1 MAVAAMVFPLAV
13 RAGDQLAV
21 FTLTVNEVVKGDV
34 LAIVRTDD
42 ILVPLDQMENA
53 GVTGLGGKH
62 EKIKQRTF
70 VSLASLAPDVKYE
83 LDPKLVALKITVQP
97 RHLAGEVLD
106 LSKAHPPPGLVY
118 SHDPSAF
125 LNYSLQSGNF
135 TSISSFDEVGL
146 SMFGNSL
153 LDSTFSVDQTGM
165 ITRGSTS
172 LTIDDL
178 PDLRRLELG
187 DVTPLTTDPLGGG
200 AAIGGVSISKN
211 TGIDPYYVQS
221 VGDSL
226 RAEVLSPSTV
236 EMYVNGRLVFK
247 QDLPPGVFTLQ
258 NIPYGLGA
266 GTTGFGGGNTEL
278 LIRDAFGREQD
289 ITQPYYY
296 APQLVP
302 VGLHV
307 YNLVLGPEREGSGGI
322 NYTGPFVFAAND
334 SFGLTE
340 RLSPGVRLEGSDNG
354 LLSGG
359 LMANLGIPVG
369 TLFLSGAVSE
379 APMLPG
385 NAIPVPTPVPTS
397 PNSPPTITANPVLV
411 GGGRTVMGYAATATY
426 SYGRPFYSFGGNV
439 QLFSPHYA
447 NLSLAPQTDRST
459 FQAGIGFG
467 LQISSRGSVSG
478 SFEYSKDRDQGNRQ
492 TATITGLY
500 RLGKGASVYL
510 NASRSAESSTAS
522 SITLSAGISF
532 ALGSQANVNLGYEH
546 QIGAGA
552 GDVYT
557 AQFSKA
563 PPAGPGGGYLLG
575 AQTGSQGE
583 SETAELLYHGERTS
597 DFMTIDHSSSRTTET
612 LGIAG
617 AVVAIGD
624 RVMPSQP
631 LGASFGLVRAG
642 GVPGVEVSLSNQLL
656 GQTDARGDFV
666 LGQLTAYYGNPVSI
680 NERDIPVD
688 YRIDATKEYVAPPY
702 RGGTVV
708 SFPVRPVRSFVG
720 KLQVVMLGKT
730 VIPSFGQL
738 TMDAEGRS
746 FISPIGRDG
755 AFFLDSP
762 PLGRYPAR
770 IDFENGTCAFTIN
783 IPDLGQPFVRLGT
796 LHCTMQ

>member
-1 MAVAAMVFPLAV
+1 MAAMVFPLAV

-21 FTLTVNEVVKGDV
+21 FTLTVNEVAKGDV

-53 GVTGLGGKH
+53 GLTAVDGKH
-62 EKIKQRTF
+62 EQIKKRTF
-70 VSLASLAPDVKYE
+70 VSLASLAPDLKYE
-83 LDPKLVALKITVQP
+83 LDPKTVSLKITVQAK
-97 RHLAGEVLD
+97 HLGGEFLN
-106 LSKAHPPPGLVY
+106 LSRVNPPPGLTY
-118 SHDPSAF
+118 SHDTSLF
-125 LNYSLQSGNF
+125 LNYSLGSNDF
-135 TSISSFDEVGL
+135 DSISSFEEVGL

-153 LDSTFSVDQTGM
+153 LDSTFSVDQTGE
-165 ITRGSTS
+165 IDRGNSN

-187 DVTPLTTDPLGGG
+187 DVTPFTTDPLGGG

-236 EMYVNGRLVFK
+236 EAYVNGRLVFR
-247 QDLPPGVFTLQ
+247 QDLPPGVYTLQ

-266 GTTGFGGGNTEL
+266 GTSGFGAGNTEL
-278 LIRDAFGREQD
+278 VIRDAFGREQD

-296 APQLVP
+296 APQLIP
-302 VGLHV
+302 VGLHL
-307 YNLVLGPEREGSGGI
+307 YNLAFGPERQGSSY
-322 NYTGPFVFAAND
+322 NGPFVFSAND

-340 RLSPGVRLEGSDNG
+340 RISPGLRLEGSDNG

-359 LMANLGIPVG
+359 LTLNLGIPLG
-369 TLFLSGAVSE
+369 SLFLAGAASE
-379 APMLPG
+379 APMPG
-385 NAIPVPTPVPTS
+385 KAAPVPTPLPTGV
-397 PNSPPTITANPVLV
+397 NSPPTVTANPTAVFA
-411 GGGRTVMGYAATATY
+411 GGGGTAMGYAGTLTY
-426 SYGRPFYSFGGNV
+426 TYARPFYSFGGNV

-447 NLSLAPQTDRST
+447 NLSLPPQLDRST

-467 LQISSRGSVSG
+467 LQISSRSSVSG
-478 SFEYSKDRDQGNRQ
+478 SFAYSKDRDHGTRQ
-492 TATITGLY
+492 TVSITGLY
-500 RLGKGASVYL
+500 RLWKGASAYL
-510 NASRSAESSTAS
+510 GASRSTAS
-522 SITLSAGISF
+522 GNAASITLSGGISF
-532 ALGSQANVNLGYEH
+532 ALGTQANANLGYEH
-546 QIGAGA
+546 QIGPGS

-563 PPAGPGGGYLLG
+563 PPAGPGAGYLLG
-575 AQTGSQGE
+575 AQTGSQGQ

-597 DFMTIDHSSSRTTET
+597 DFLTIDHSGARTSEA

-617 AVVAIGD
+617 SVVAIGG

-631 LGASFGLVRAG
+631 LGGSFALVRAG
-642 GVPGVEVSLSNQLL
+642 GVPGVEVSLSNQLMGL
-656 GQTDARGDFV
+656 TDSRGDFV
-666 LGQLTAYYGNPVSI
+666 LGQLNAYYGNPVSI
-680 NERDIPVD
+680 DEHDIPVD

-720 KLQVVMLGKT
+720 KLQVVMPGKT
-730 VIPSFGQL
+730 VVPSFGQL
-738 TMDAEGRS
+738 TMDAEGKS

-770 IDFENGTCAFTIN
+770 IDFDSGTCAFTIN

-796 LHCTMQ
+796 LRCTMQ